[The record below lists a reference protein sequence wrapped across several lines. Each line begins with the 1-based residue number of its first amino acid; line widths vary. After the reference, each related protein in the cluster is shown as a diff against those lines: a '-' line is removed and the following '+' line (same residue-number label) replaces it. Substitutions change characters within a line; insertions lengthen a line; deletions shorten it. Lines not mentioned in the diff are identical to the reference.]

1 MNISLIKNFLLWL
14 LKKKEFILRVFFC
27 WALSIILIAIDKT
40 PHLDLRYKIRGDK
53 ASSSPIVINSI
64 KLSEWQKYF
73 SIQSPSNATNSPTNY
88 DNLFGNIEAWRDILD
103 KVLKQDPKFVGITFF
118 LEETSEH
125 NHLLNSYP
133 FNDPRIHW
141 SAKIN
146 QNGRLEYSKPE
157 NSSHNFQLTQFFKEN
172 DGVYR
177 NFQSP
182 LLHVQ
187 HMSLKASQSIEPYTD
202 YNVGESLRMNLYGRD
217 NYYKNI
223 SLENLMTNKQ
233 NSLMK
238 DAIVLIGSH
247 YQESRRMNTA
257 LGDMSVNALTANA
270 IDNFLAQSWIKLPS
284 FYMLCLIFL
293 LFSFLFARVSIYYPQ
308 PVTFIIYI
316 LILVIYSG
324 FSLWLFDTH
333 FIWTPILSLI
343 FLAACTYVVFLSFQI
358 SNQENQIWRL
368 EKEKVFSSEVE
379 ELKSNF
385 ISLFSHDLKTPLA
398 KIQAISDRLI
408 QENKSDKL
416 NSDLELLKAE
426 GEELNRS
433 IQSILKLSRVESRS
447 LKLNREP
454 HDLNEIILQ
463 SQKSLSPLAEKK
475 SITIETQLTPLF
487 LSEFDALL
495 IKEVVNNLIENA
507 IKYTPENGSIIIS
520 SDETENDI
528 CLNVF
533 NSGQALSAQEASQVF
548 EKFYRSPQ
556 FKDTQK
562 GSGLGLYLS
571 KYFIELH
578 GGKMYFKAID
588 GKGTEVGFFLP
599 LS

>member
-1 MNISLIKNFLLWL
+1 MVISL
-14 LKKKEFILRVFFC
+14 LKKIFTYLFSKKEFLLRVLFC
-27 WALSIILIAIDKT
+27 WALGIVIIAIDKT

-53 ASSSPIVINSI
+53 ASTSPIVITSV
-64 KLSEWQKYF
+64 KLTDWQKYF
-73 SIQSPSNATNSPTNY
+73 PVQSLLETSNSSSNY
-88 DNLFGNIEAWRDILD
+88 DNLFGNLEAWSTILD
-103 KVLKQDPKFVGITFF
+103 KLLKKDPKFIGITFF
-118 LEETSEH
+118 LDESTNSDEA
-125 NHLLNSYP
+125 LNQYP

-141 SAKIN
+141 SAKTN
-146 QNGRLEYSKPE
+146 ADGRLQYSKPE
-157 NSSHNFQLTQFFKEN
+157 NSNYNFQLTQFFS
-172 DGVYR
+172 DSDDVYR
-177 NFQSP
+177 SFQSP

-187 HMSLKASQSIEPYTD
+187 HMSLKASQSIKPYTN
-202 YNVGESLRMNLYGRD
+202 YNVGELLRINLYGRD
-217 NYYKNI
+217 DYYKNL
-223 SLENLMTNKQ
+223 SLDDLMNNN
-233 NSLMK
+233 NSNPIK
-238 DAIVLIGSH
+238 NSIVLIGGH
-247 YQESRRMNTA
+247 YQESKRLNTA

-270 IDNFLAQSWIKLPS
+270 IDNFLNKSWIKIPS
-284 FYMLCLIFL
+284 FYTLCLLFL
-293 LFSFLFARVSIYYPQ
+293 LFSFLFARVSVYYPQ

-324 FSLWLFDTH
+324 FSLWFFDTH
-333 FIWTPILSLI
+333 YVWTPILSLI
-343 FLAACTYVVFLSFQI
+343 FLAGCTYVVFLSFQI

-408 QENKSDKL
+408 QENKSEKL
-416 NSDLELLKAE
+416 NNDLELLKAE

-463 SQKSLSPLAEKK
+463 SQKSLKPLADKK
-475 SITIETQLTPLF
+475 SLTMDTQLTPLF

-495 IKEVVNNLIENA
+495 IKEVVSNIIENA
-507 IKYTPENGSIIIS
+507 IKYTDNGGSIIIS
-520 SDETENDI
+520 SDETNNDI
-528 CLNVF
+528 VLKVF
-533 NSGQALSAQEASQVF
+533 NTGQTLSQSEASQVF

-578 GGKMYFKAID
+578 GGKMYFKAIESQ
-588 GKGTEVGFFLP
+588 GTEVGFTLP